1 MKDWKTGETKDQEII
16 DDALQAAWTNGVL
29 EAAEP
34 IEEGEERVSVDGN
47 AVLEALAHN
56 GYMVVKV
63 EPSQR
68 GFLPNTEL
76 FQIMLSAFKWK
87 P

>member
-47 AVLEALAHN
+47 AVLEALAHPLPT
-56 GYMVVKV
+56 
-63 EPSQR
+63 EPGETFIFQ
-68 GFLPNTEL
+68 EL
-76 FQIMLSAFKWK
+76 SDEFYPPKQPEK
-87 P
+87 